1 MSKLLALTT
10 YPTLKLPQISEAFQR
25 LNLFAV
31 IASRYASCGLHGVA
45 ENRGGTEISEKHSII
60 STSCCT
66 PFKENPRL
74 LKEFPKKLYSPE
86 IFLETHFFFKD
97 KLKMHRGAFWRNA
110 IDFHSCIGET
120 F

>member
-25 LNLFAV
+25 LNLFAA

-45 ENRGGTEISEKHSII
+45 EILGGTEISEKHSII
-60 STSCCT
+60 FTSCCT
-66 PFKENPRL
+66 LFKENPRL

-86 IFLETHFFFKD
+86 ISWKPISPLKISLKCTAAHFEE
-97 KLKMHRGAFWRNA
+97 MQ
-110 IDFHSCIGET
+110 
-120 F
+120 